1 MSDRRAVVTRN
12 TKETSIKV
20 ELNIDGSGQ
29 NQITTGILFFDHM
42 LDQLARH
49 GIFDMTI
56 SASGSDNHHVVEDV
70 AICLGKAFQQA
81 LGEKKGINR
90 MAHSIVP
97 MDEAL
102 AMVALDISGR
112 GYSVIDVEFAQ
123 LSIGELPADLIRH
136 FMESFATEAKINIH
150 IKVFYGIN
158 DHHKAEAIF
167 KAFAKS
173 MDAATR
179 LDPRISDSLPSTKD
193 YMEK

>member
-1 MSDRRAVVTRN
+1 MSDRKAVVTRN

-29 NQITTGILFFDHM
+29 TEITTGILFLDHM
-42 LDQLARH
+42 LDQLSRH

-81 LGEKKGINR
+81 LGDKKGINR

-123 LSIGELPADLIRH
+123 LNIGELPSDLIRH

-167 KAFAKS
+167 KAFAKA
-173 MDAATR
+173 MDTATR

-193 YMEK
+193 YIEK

>member
-29 NQITTGILFFDHM
+29 TQITTGILFLDHM

-49 GIFDMTI
+49 GIFDLNI

-70 AICLGKAFQQA
+70 AICLSKAFQQA
-81 LGEKKGINR
+81 LGDKKGINR

-123 LSIGELPADLIRH
+123 LNIGELPADLIRH

-167 KAFAKS
+167 KAFAKA
-173 MDAATR
+173 MDIATR

-193 YMEK
+193 YIEK

>member
-29 NQITTGILFFDHM
+29 TEITTGILFFDHM

-49 GIFDMTI
+49 GIFDITI

-70 AICLGKAFQQA
+70 GICLGKAFQQA

-90 MAHSIVP
+90 MAHAIVP

-123 LSIGELPADLIRH
+123 LNIGELPSDLIRH

-167 KAFAKS
+167 KAFAKA
-173 MDAATR
+173 MDTATR

-193 YMEK
+193 YIEK

>member
-29 NQITTGILFFDHM
+29 TQITTGILFLDHM

-49 GIFDMTI
+49 GIFDLNI

-81 LGEKKGINR
+81 LGDKKGINR

-123 LSIGELPADLIRH
+123 LNIGELPADLIRH
-136 FMESFATEAKINIH
+136 FM
-150 IKVFYGIN
+150 
-158 DHHKAEAIF
+158 
-167 KAFAKS
+167 
-173 MDAATR
+173 
-179 LDPRISDSLPSTKD
+179 
-193 YMEK
+193 

>member
-29 NQITTGILFFDHM
+29 TQITTGILFLDHM

-49 GIFDMTI
+49 GIFDLNI

-70 AICLGKAFQQA
+70 AICLSKAFQQA
-81 LGEKKGINR
+81 LGDKKGINR

-123 LSIGELPADLIRH
+123 LNIGELPADLIRH

-173 MDAATR
+173 MDIATK

-193 YMEK
+193 YIEK